1 MKAKLDTSSSNTN
14 RISLS
19 DRFMMLKFINIRPK
33 KKSHESKTA
42 TTKNDKDA
50 LNFSLN
56 TESEKF
62 LDSPA
67 DIQSETVNNEKAK
80 SAKLHGQAGIVKTKE
95 KNNSKCAD
103 LRRCYHLF
111 CTNNNSGNS
120 IDEFDYRPPSPVLPM
135 VKFDSTDDFIKE
147 PFKRNYF
154 FS

>member
-1 MKAKLDTSSSNTN
+1 LTNPKCTMKAKLDTSSSNTN

-19 DRFMMLKFINIRPK
+19 DRFKMLKFINIHPK

-42 TTKNDKDA
+42 TTKNDK
-50 LNFSLN
+50 NFSLN

-62 LDSPA
+62 L
-67 DIQSETVNNEKAK
+67 
-80 SAKLHGQAGIVKTKE
+80 
-95 KNNSKCAD
+95 CAD

-135 VKFDSTDDFIKE
+135 VKFDSTDDFMKE